1 MMKSNDVN
9 TALSEASVKLTAS
22 HKMLDNLFTV
32 AFDKT
37 LDPQLPTD
45 QQRILRLWPVVS
57 EMVNAAFCDLD
68 DYLRIIHE
76 IEFETASEPE
86 ETQEVSA

>member
-1 MMKSNDVN
+1 MKTIDVN
-9 TALSEASVKLTAS
+9 TALSEASVKLTTS

-32 AFDKT
+32 AFDKP
-37 LDPQLPTD
+37 LDPQNPSD

-68 DYLRIIHE
+68 DYIRTIHE
-76 IEFETASEPE
+76 IEFETEPE
-86 ETQEVSA
+86 PEDTKKVSA

>member
-1 MMKSNDVN
+1 MKTIDVN

-22 HKMLDNLFTV
+22 HKMLDNLFTI
-32 AFDKT
+32 AFDKP
-37 LDPQLPTD
+37 LDPQNLSD

-68 DYLRIIHE
+68 DYIRTIHE
-76 IEFETASEPE
+76 IEFKTESEPE
-86 ETQEVSA
+86 ETQEGPA